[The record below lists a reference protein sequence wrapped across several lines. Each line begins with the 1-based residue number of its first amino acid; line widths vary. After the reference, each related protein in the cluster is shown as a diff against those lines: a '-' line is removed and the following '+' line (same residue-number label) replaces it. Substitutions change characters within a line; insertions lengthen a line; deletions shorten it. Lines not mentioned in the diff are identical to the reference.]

1 MTDTSA
7 DLLAQARDLLARA
20 TPTTRGLWP
29 RAAALLARQAL
40 ESSLD
45 SYWHSRGLPLGACS
59 TKAQLLCLSE
69 YSKDGD
75 LAREAHHVWAALS
88 RACHHHPYELAPT
101 AGELEGWVEAVAR
114 IGESSLCP
122 AAGLDGTSPPQA
134 AKDPAIARIHPSRID
149 RS

>member
-1 MTDTSA
+1 MTDTPA
-7 DLLAQARDLLARA
+7 DLLAQAKTLLSRA
-20 TPTTRGLWP
+20 TPETRGLWP

-45 SYWHSRGLPLGACS
+45 SYWHSRGLPLSECS

-69 YSKDGD
+69 YLKDQP

-101 AGELEGWVEAVAR
+101 AGELEGWVGMTQRLAD
-114 IGESSLCP
+114 
-122 AAGLDGTSPPQA
+122 GLA
-134 AKDPAIARIHPSRID
+134 SRVQEQP
-149 RS
+149 